1 MKITKALS
9 DRLDTMATT
18 TGLSKE
24 QIVLEILYE
33 VPDKLLADLDV
44 LKDLDDLD
52 VSPETKTIF
61 ETMAEDFGLTPA
73 GMSMLMAT
81 MIDRVLI
88 LHNEVE
94 KIS

>member
-33 VPDKLLADLDV
+33 VPDKLLADLDI
-44 LKDLDDLD
+44 LKDQVDLD
-52 VSPETKTIF
+52 VSDNTKAVF
-61 ETMAEDFGLTPA
+61 ETMAADFGLTPA
-73 GMSMLMAT
+73 GMSMLMAG
-81 MIDRVLI
+81 MIDRVLV
-88 LHNEVE
+88 LHSEVE